1 MNKFLKG
8 LLIAL
13 GAAAVGAIAGLSMY
27 GVTKATGVLDAYSN
41 VVAEVNQKIQPD
53 FKISDEADKD
63 DESKAKIGESLKP
76 QKKEATNTL
85 TSLDEK
91 VDVTAVAKMAMP
103 SMVSITGVTE
113 YEAYSNFGD
122 FGNWGSLFGF
132 GDFGIGNQPQTYETP
147 TAGSGI
153 IIAEDDDEL
162 MIATNNH
169 VVQDTKDLV
178 ITFSNDT
185 TAPAVVKGRDA
196 DKDVAVIA
204 VKKSDLEDGTY
215 DYIQVA
221 KVGDSDSLEIGE
233 WVVAIGNALGEGL
246 SVTVGVVS
254 ALDRTMEAEGQ
265 VSSNLI
271 QTDAAIN
278 PGNSGGALINSRG
291 EVIGI
296 NEAKYASTQVEGMGF
311 AIPISSVKDILDN
324 FSNLEVREEVS
335 EEEQGYIGI
344 QGQNIDSQMA
354 ELYDMPRGIYVFKVV
369 EGTPAEK
376 SELREKDIITKL
388 DGQSVKNM
396 EDLQTLLKGYKAGE
410 KVKVTVN
417 RLGDSEYKEID
428 IELELASKQE
438 LEAK

>member
-1 MNKFLKG
+1 
-8 LLIAL
+8 
-13 GAAAVGAIAGLSMY
+13 
-27 GVTKATGVLDAYSN
+27 
-41 VVAEVNQKIQPD
+41 
-53 FKISDEADKD
+53 
-63 DESKAKIGESLKP
+63 
-76 QKKEATNTL
+76 
-85 TSLDEK
+85 
-91 VDVTAVAKMAMP
+91 
-103 SMVSITGVTE
+103 
-113 YEAYSNFGD
+113 
-122 FGNWGSLFGF
+122 
-132 GDFGIGNQPQTYETP
+132 
-147 TAGSGI
+147 
-153 IIAEDDDEL
+153 
-162 MIATNNH
+162 
-169 VVQDTKDLV
+169 
-178 ITFSNDT
+178 
-185 TAPAVVKGRDA
+185 
-196 DKDVAVIA
+196 
-204 VKKSDLEDGTY
+204 
-215 DYIQVA
+215 
-221 KVGDSDSLEIGE
+221 
-233 WVVAIGNALGEGL
+233 
-246 SVTVGVVS
+246 
-254 ALDRTMEAEGQ
+254 MEAEGQ

-354 ELYDMPRGIYVFKVV
+354 ELYDMPQGIYVFKVV

-388 DGQSVKNM
+388 DGQSVKSM

-428 IELELASKQE
+428 IELELASKQK